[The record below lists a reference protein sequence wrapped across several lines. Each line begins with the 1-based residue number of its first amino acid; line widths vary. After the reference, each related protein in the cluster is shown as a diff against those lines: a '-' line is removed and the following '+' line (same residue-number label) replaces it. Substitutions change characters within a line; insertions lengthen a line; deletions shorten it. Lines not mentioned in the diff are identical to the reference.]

1 MIVTSPDITRQGM
14 TVITLVDTDT
24 GLTLVWHWTDSGEM
38 ELSSGDQAQQLVQ
51 STHLAQY
58 GDDQRPETWLE
69 ESLSFIF
76 QHVKSVTANL

>member
-1 MIVTSPDITRQGM
+1 
-14 TVITLVDTDT
+14 
-24 GLTLVWHWTDSGEM
+24 M

-76 QHVKSVTANL
+76 QHVLNPKFSIKNFGLLGLNQFRDNSIQYFL